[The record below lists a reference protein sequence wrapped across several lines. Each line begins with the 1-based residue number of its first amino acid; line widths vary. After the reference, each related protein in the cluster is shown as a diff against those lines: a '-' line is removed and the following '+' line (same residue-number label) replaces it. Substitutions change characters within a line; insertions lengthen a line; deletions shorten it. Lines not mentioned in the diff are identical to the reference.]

1 MNWRI
6 MIITVTVG
14 CILFVTGA
22 MAQDAAQPA
31 PEPSFTPQ
39 QSASY
44 SIGVQLGKRLK
55 GLSADIDREIVFRGI
70 QDVLDSKPLLMSD
83 EEIRNQARTLYQ
95 EAQKRQMEQQ
105 RKLME
110 ENMAVQKAFLEENK
124 TKEGVTTLENGI
136 QYKAIKS
143 GSGKTPVATDRVK
156 VQYTGRLLDGTVF
169 DSSERRGGAV
179 ESQVNKLMMPAMRE
193 ALLLMKEGD
202 KWELY
207 VPSNLGYGMQPMPKV
222 GPSQLLVVELELLEL
237 LPPAAAPTPEPPKTP
252 DQEKPKP

>member
-6 MIITVTVG
+6 VIITVMIG
-14 CILFVTGA
+14 CILCVTSA
-22 MAQDAAQPA
+22 MGEDAAQPA
-31 PEPSFTPQ
+31 PQTTLTPQ

-44 SIGVQLGKRLK
+44 SVGVQLGKSLK
-55 GLSADIDREIVFRGI
+55 GLSADVDREMVFRGI

-83 EEIRNQARTLYQ
+83 DEMRNQARNLHQ

-110 ENMAVQKAFLEENK
+110 ENMAAQKAFLKENK
-124 TKEGVTTLENGI
+124 TKEGITTLENGL
-136 QYKAIKS
+136 QYKVVKP
-143 GSGKTPVATDRVK
+143 GKGKTPVVTDRVK

-169 DSSERRGGAV
+169 DSSEKRGGVV
-179 ESQVNKLMMPAMRE
+179 ESQVNKIVMPAMRE

-207 VPSNLGYGMQPMPKV
+207 VPSSLGYGVQPVPKV
-222 GPSQLLVVELELLEL
+222 GPGQLLVVELELLEV
-237 LPPAAAPTPEPPKTP
+237 LPPTATPTPEPPKTP
-252 DQEKPKP
+252 HQEKPKS